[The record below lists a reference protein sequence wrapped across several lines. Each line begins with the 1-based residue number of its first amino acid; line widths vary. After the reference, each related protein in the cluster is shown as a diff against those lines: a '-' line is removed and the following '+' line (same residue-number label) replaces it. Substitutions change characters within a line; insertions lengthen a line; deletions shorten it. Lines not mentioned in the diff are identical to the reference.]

1 MIPSKISSSV
11 GISTKIPIK
20 REYIPRH
27 IFKYSKAIIRYMDP
41 TSDIQVRKVGVLSGR
56 ARETAEEAGYAE
68 DDLVIVR
75 VHIKEHSL
83 PDYTLEKITGNP
95 LEYLQEHLR

>member
-1 MIPSKISSSV
+1 MEGIGSAGAGTLINLCLDRDRDTRHISSR
-11 GISTKIPIK
+11 GIN
-20 REYIPRH
+20 
-27 IFKYSKAIIRYMDP
+27 MDP
-41 TSDIQVRKVGVLSGR
+41 TSPIRIRMVRVLSGR
-56 ARETAEEAGYAE
+56 AREAAEEAGYAE

-75 VHIKEHSL
+75 VRVKEHSV